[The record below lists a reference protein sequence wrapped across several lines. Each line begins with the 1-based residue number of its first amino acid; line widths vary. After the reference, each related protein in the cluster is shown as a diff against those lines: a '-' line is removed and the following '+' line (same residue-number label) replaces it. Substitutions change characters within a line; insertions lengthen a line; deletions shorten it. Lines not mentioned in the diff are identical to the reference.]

1 MLLKTS
7 AEDAYARAKAAL
19 ASEGLKVVT
28 DDPATGRLEAVATS
42 FWYGFKDD
50 LVARVAPE
58 GSCARVD
65 MRSVSRVGMSDLGQ
79 NCKRIAAVA
88 AAIQGKR

>member
-1 MLLKTS
+1 M
-7 AEDAYARAKAAL
+7 
-19 ASEGLKVVT
+19 VT

-58 GSCARVD
+58 GSGARVD
-65 MRSVSRVGMSDLGQ
+65 MRSVSRVGMSDIGQ

-88 AAIQGKR
+88 ATIQGKR